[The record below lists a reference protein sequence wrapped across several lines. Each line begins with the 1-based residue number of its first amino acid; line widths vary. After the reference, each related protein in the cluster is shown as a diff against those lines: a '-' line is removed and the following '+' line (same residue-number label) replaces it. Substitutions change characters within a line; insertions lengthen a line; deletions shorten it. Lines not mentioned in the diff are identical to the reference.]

1 VRIFDHLDADGEF
14 ETFQLGEDKEPI
26 SVESSAQVREA
37 SVALVAQSRR
47 TVEMISRHLDPA
59 VYDTTEFA
67 DTLRRFVLDSSRA
80 RVHII
85 VMDSRPILATGH
97 LLVNLAQQLS
107 SFIEIRK
114 PDAKHAGYNCAFLLA
129 DRVGSVYRRLADRF
143 DGVVNFGDRR
153 AASEL
158 SETFDEIWT
167 HAEPDPNLRR
177 LRI

>member
-1 VRIFDHLDADGEF
+1 LDAEPEF
-14 ETFQLGEDKEPI
+14 ESFRLGEDKEPI

-47 TVEMISRHLDPA
+47 SIEIVSRHLDPA
-59 VYDTTEFA
+59 VYDTTAFTDA
-67 DTLRRFVLDSSRA
+67 LRRFVLDSSRA

-85 VMDSRPILATGH
+85 VMDSRPILTSGH
-97 LLVNLAQQLS
+97 RLVDLGQQLS
-107 SFIEIRK
+107 SFVEIRM
-114 PDAKHAGYNCAFLLA
+114 PGRNHAAYNGAFLLA
-129 DRVGSVYRRLADRF
+129 DRIGSVWRQLADRF

-158 SETFDEIWT
+158 GETFDQMWT